1 MARINDP
8 AEAVGQAADRVRD
21 KAAEMSD
28 HLKDVANEKY
38 NEVRDRAS
46 QAIHDGKETAER
58 WEQSLEG
65 YVQEKPLQAILLAAG
80 IGLLLGLVW
89 RRH

>member
-21 KAAEMSD
+21 KAAEMSE
-28 HLKDVANEKY
+28 HLKDVANEKF
-38 NEVRDRAS
+38 NEVRGRAS
-46 QAIHDGKETAER
+46 EAYSHGKEAAER

-65 YVQEKPLQAILLAAG
+65 FVQEKPLQAVLLAAG
-80 IGLLLGLVW
+80 VGLLLGLLW